1 MRPGFRRPDGATD
14 ADMSVSKEHAGRSAE
29 HWAQENVRLYE
40 ALQPGEKQPLLNHI
54 VASVTLMIYVGWV
67 NIFAGL
73 LIACFFS
80 KIALYVVI
88 ALLTTLWLP
97 AKPLLWGP
105 LLRSWIFKTWR
116 EYFRYSYIMEERLDP
131 TKRYILAEFP
141 HGTFPIAPIVA
152 STLFQT
158 LFPHVPVYS
167 VAASSLFYI
176 PFWRHFIA
184 WVGSLPATKE
194 SFTKLLKKGS
204 VAVVL
209 GGIAE
214 MYMVE
219 PNKERVKLLGRKG
232 YAKIAVEQQIDG
244 VVPVYYFGNSQCL
257 DMGPKSL
264 SGISRKWRVSLA
276 LYMYGRFWL
285 PLPRPVD
292 LLLVHGR
299 PIPVPKV
306 DVCDKAAV
314 EAAMNTVHDGL
325 VKELQE
331 MYDRHKKGY
340 GWADRPLSIE

>member
-1 MRPGFRRPDGATD
+1 MADVLRPRVA
-14 ADMSVSKEHAGRSAE
+14 S
-29 HWAQENVRLYE
+29 
-40 ALQPGEKQPLLNHI
+40 QPGALCRTVLLVLGQAVSISFGSTQQRRFLPGPSWWQSHP
-54 VASVTLMIYVGWV
+54 TLPR
-67 NIFAGL
+67 L
-73 LIACFFS
+73 P
-80 KIALYVVI
+80 
-88 ALLTTLWLP
+88 LP
-97 AKPLLWGP
+97 APP
-105 LLRSWIFKTWR
+105 PFHPDPSHLRIPPR
-116 EYFRYSYIMEERLDP
+116 R
-131 TKRYILAEFP
+131 
-141 HGTFPIAPIVA
+141 
-152 STLFQT
+152 TLPSPQ
-158 LFPHVPVYS
+158 
-167 VAASSLFYI
+167 
-176 PFWRHFIA
+176 
-184 WVGSLPATKE
+184 
-194 SFTKLLKKGS
+194 
-204 VAVVL
+204 
-209 GGIAE
+209 